1 MARNR
6 VFTDYDIDGMVEL
19 IRAWPTDAISWSAVC
34 KKAEP
39 LLGRVPTR
47 QGLSQCEAILTAFQA
62 KKQGLRISPQQST
75 PMPSSLAVASERIAR
90 LNAKIAELQ
99 LENQRLRDKF
109 ITWQYNAH
117 ARNMT
122 QADLDNPLPQIDREV
137 DASEKDEY
145 GRVK

>member
-6 VFTDYDIDGMVEL
+6 VFTEGDIEGVVSL
-19 IRAWPTDAISWSAVC
+19 IRGWPKDTISWNEVC
-34 KKAEP
+34 KKVEP
-39 LLGRVPTR
+39 VLGFVPSR
-47 QGLSQCEAILTAFQA
+47 QGLSQHDAILIAFQA
-62 KKQGLRISPQQST
+62 KKEGLRISPQKAM
-75 PMPSSLAVASERIAR
+75 PMPSSLAVAADRIAR
-90 LNAKIAELQ
+90 LNAKISELE
-99 LENQRLRDKF
+99 LENQRLRDRF

-122 QADLDNPLPQIDREV
+122 RMDLDTPLPQIDREV